1 MQPKRQ
7 RRSSKRQAQASSSR
21 KFFASA
27 NRGGSPSGG
36 PPFRIRAGIAQQAR
50 KLVLFFGCADPALT
64 RCRGLAAEERIL
76 VALLTLVLRH
86 AKRYWVFIALVVVLQ
101 LAATIAALWL
111 PSLNAQIIDKGIA
124 KGDTEFIWNTG
135 GVMLAVSLAQVIA
148 AVAAVYFGARAA
160 MGIGRDLRREVYRKV
175 DSLSTIEATKFGAG
189 TLITR
194 GTNDVQQVQMLV
206 MMTLNFMVTAP
217 IMAIG
222 GIIMALREDAGMSW
236 LVWASVAVLAV
247 IVSFLVWLLLPLFRK
262 MQDRVD
268 NINGVLR
275 EQIMGIRVVRAF
287 VRERFEEDRYEVA
300 NRDITDISVKV
311 GNIFVLMFP
320 VIMMVLHMATAAVLW
335 FGGHRVDAGLVE
347 IGALTA
353 FLQYLLQ
360 ILMAVMM
367 GVFMTMM
374 IPRAVVC
381 SERIRELLD
390 TKSSLEFS
398 RTATQQTPR
407 EGRVE
412 FSGVTFGFPGAEEP
426 VVRNVNFVAE
436 PGQTTAIIGST
447 GAGKTVLLNLLLRL
461 YDPQFGAIT
470 VDGAPLHELT
480 REQLA
485 GSVSLVPQ
493 RPYLFSGTIASNLR
507 FGRKDAS
514 DAELWEALRVAQGDD
529 FVRAKELQL
538 EEPVSQGGTS
548 VSGGQR
554 QRLSIARALVAK
566 PRVYLFDDSFSALD
580 VATDARLRRALPE
593 ATAGATA
600 IVVAQRVS
608 TIVDADQ
615 ILVVEAGQIV
625 GRGTHH
631 ELLESNEVYREIV
644 NSQLTEAEAA

>member
-1 MQPKRQ
+1 MGMAG
-7 RRSSKRQAQASSSR
+7 QA
-21 KFFASA
+21 
-27 NRGGSPSGG
+27 P
-36 PPFRIRAGIAQQAR
+36 ILI
-50 KLVLFFGCADPALT
+50 LCFGRADPVLT
-64 RCRGLAAEERIL
+64 RRRETAATERIL
-76 VALLTLVLRH
+76 VALITLVLKH
-86 AKRYWVFIALVVVLQ
+86 AKRYWVFITLVILLQ
-101 LAATIAALWL
+101 LASTIAALAL

-124 KGDTEFIWNTG
+124 KGDTDFIWNTG
-135 GVMLAVSLAQVIA
+135 GVMLAVSLGQVIA

-175 DSLSTIEATKFGAG
+175 DTLSTLEATKFGAG

-206 MMTLNFMVTAP
+206 LMTFNFMVTAP

-268 NINGVLR
+268 DINGVLR

-287 VRERFEEDRYEVA
+287 VRERFEAERYEVA
-300 NRDITDISVKV
+300 NRGITEISVKV

-335 FGGHRVDAGLVE
+335 FGGHRVDAGQVE
-347 IGALTA
+347 VGALTA

-381 SERIRELLD
+381 SERIKELLD
-390 TKSSLEFS
+390 TKSSLSFAD
-398 RTATQQTPR
+398 RATHPTPTQ
-407 EGRVE
+407 GRVE

-426 VVRNVNFVAE
+426 VVRNINFVAE

-461 YDPQFGAIT
+461 YDPQFGNIT
-470 VDGAPLHELT
+470 VDGVPLAELS

-485 GSVSLVPQ
+485 TSLSLVPQ

-507 FGRKDAS
+507 FGRKEAS
-514 DAELWEALRVAQGDD
+514 DAELWEALRIAQGDD
-529 FVRAKELQL
+529 FVRDKENGLD
-538 EEPVSQGGTS
+538 EPVSQGGTS

-593 ATAGATA
+593 ATAGATV

-615 ILVVEAGQIV
+615 ILVIEEGNIV
-625 GRGTHH
+625 ARGTHT
-631 ELLESNEVYREIV
+631 ELLDSNDVYREIV